1 MSEASCIVGVE
12 IDPTFCQ
19 VQNQIV
25 TKYNLQDRVQ
35 VMSAQISTRTVILN
49 RSASVQVS
57 ICTGQQY

>member
-35 VMSAQISTRTVILN
+35 VMSAQISTSFYKDCNT
-49 RSASVQVS
+49 S
-57 ICTGQQY
+57 